1 MSYFL
6 ADLIGMAWIF
16 VVIAIV
22 VTLVA
27 ALIFRRVVETNEV
40 HIVQSAKATRSYG
53 KDTPNGNTYY
63 EWPHW
68 FPVIG
73 VTRIVMPVSVFD
85 LELKAYE
92 AYDVGRV
99 PFVVDIV
106 AFFRIND
113 SNLAAQRVESFDELR
128 QQLLAIIQ
136 GAVRTILASHDID
149 RIMLERSIYGEQF
162 TMAVQ
167 DQLNS
172 WGVVPVKNIE
182 LMDIR
187 DAENNL
193 VVHNIME
200 KKKSLIEME
209 SRTEVA
215 ENMKKA
221 EIAEI
226 EAQRETDI
234 QDQQAQQA
242 VGERTAEKV
251 KAVGIADEIA
261 SQEIKEQEKLTKE
274 KEMAVI
280 KVQQVRQAEITKE
293 ANIVKAD
300 EDRQTTI
307 IIAEGQLEETK
318 KESEGIAID
327 GAARAEAEK
336 LMQLAP
342 VEAQIALAKEIGQN
356 EGYQNYLVAIEAVEA
371 NEVVGVEQA
380 KALTQADVKVI
391 SNSGGPVEGMSNV
404 MELFSSKG
412 GTNVTAMLEGLAQ
425 SEQGMKLLEKFGI
438 SRIKTRGVLL
448 AHSVVGNDAADI
460 GQMVHITLLLL
471 EGRDEATKKQYSVPL
486 HKIAK
491 NMIVVKFPNCAV
503 TLEVRDMEQA
513 SYIL

>member
-1 MSYFL
+1 MNYMI
-6 ADLIGMAWIF
+6 ADLFTF
-16 VVIAIV
+16 VWVFLGAAIV
-22 VTLVA
+22 ITLIA
-27 ALIFRRVVETNEV
+27 ALVFRRVVETNEV

-63 EWPHW
+63 DWPAW
-68 FPVIG
+68 FPIIG
-73 VTRIVMPVSVFD
+73 VTKIVMPVSVFD
-85 LELKAYE
+85 LELQAYE

-106 AFFRIND
+106 AFFRIED

-128 QQLLAIIQ
+128 QQLLSIIQ

-162 TMAVQ
+162 TLAVQ

-187 DAENNL
+187 DAADNM

-215 ENMKKA
+215 ENMKRA

-226 EAQRETDI
+226 EAKRETDV
-234 QDQQAQQA
+234 QDQQAQQV

-251 KAVGIADEIA
+251 KAVGIADEKA
-261 SQEIKEQEKLTKE
+261 LQQIKEQQRVTKE

-280 KVQQVRQAEITKE
+280 QVEQVRQADITRE
-293 ANIVKAD
+293 ANVVKAD

-307 IIAEGQLEETK
+307 IIAEGQLEETR
-318 KESEGIAID
+318 KESEGIQIE
-327 GAARAEAEK
+327 GTARAEAEK

-356 EGYQNYLVAIEAVEA
+356 EGYQNYLVAIEAVAA
-371 NEVVGVEQA
+371 NQIVGVEQA
-380 KALTQADVKVI
+380 KALTDADVKVI
-391 SNSGGPVEGMSNV
+391 TNSGNPVDGMTNV
-404 MELFSSKG
+404 MDLFSAKG
-412 GTNVTAMLEGLAQ
+412 GTNVSAMLEGLAQ
-425 SEQGMKLLEKFGI
+425 SEQGERILDKLGI
-438 SRIKTRGVLL
+438 HPGKKAESNGPEANTNDFDPLPPSKTSDV
-448 AHSVVGNDAADI
+448 
-460 GQMVHITLLLL
+460 
-471 EGRDEATKKQYSVPL
+471 
-486 HKIAK
+486 
-491 NMIVVKFPNCAV
+491 
-503 TLEVRDMEQA
+503 
-513 SYIL
+513 

>member
-1 MSYFL
+1 MFIE
-6 ADLIGMAWIF
+6 DLIAF
-16 VVIAIV
+16 LVVFIVFAAITSV
-22 VTLVA
+22 FL

-40 HIVQSAKATRSYG
+40 HIVQSSKATKSYG

-73 VTRIVMPVSVFD
+73 VTRIILPVSVFD
-85 LELKAYE
+85 LDLQAYE

-106 AFFRIND
+106 AFFRIED
-113 SNLAAQRVESFDELR
+113 SNLAAQRVESFSELKA
-128 QQLLAIIQ
+128 QLLAIIQ

-162 TMAVQ
+162 TEAVK
-167 DQLNS
+167 DQLKH

-187 DAENNL
+187 DAAENL

-251 KAVGIADEIA
+251 KAVGIADEVA
-261 SQEIKEQEKLTKE
+261 LQEIKEQQRVTKE

-280 KVQQVRQAEITKE
+280 QVEEVRRADIARE

-307 IIAEGQLEETK
+307 IIAEGNLEETK
-318 KESEGIAID
+318 KDSEGIAID

-336 LMQLAP
+336 MMQLAP

-371 NEVVGVEQA
+371 NQIVGVEQA
-380 KALTQADVKVI
+380 KALTNADVKVI
-391 SNSGGPVEGMSNV
+391 TNAGGPVEGVTNV
-404 MELFSSKG
+404 MDLFSAKG

-425 SEQGMKLLEKFGI
+425 SEQGSRLLD
-438 SRIKTRGVLL
+438 RLGV
-448 AHSVVGNDAADI
+448 H
-460 GQMVHITLLLL
+460 
-471 EGRDEATKKQYSVPL
+471 P
-486 HKIAK
+486 AK
-491 NMIVVKFPNCAV
+491 NNNEPPTPEANTNHSSEVAV
-503 TLEVRDMEQA
+503 NPENVNYAPPKE
-513 SYIL
+513 

>member
-1 MSYFL
+1 MFL
-6 ADLIGMAWIF
+6 GSFIAFIVTALVVVCVIG
-16 VVIAIV
+16 VI
-22 VTLVA
+22 A

-40 HIVQSAKATRSYG
+40 HIVQSSKSTMSYG

-63 EWPHW
+63 EWPAW

-73 VTRIVMPVSVFD
+73 VTKIVLPVSVFD
-85 LELKAYE
+85 LELIAYE

-106 AFFRIND
+106 AFFRIHD
-113 SNLAAQRVESFDELR
+113 SNLAAQRVESFGELK
-128 QQLLAIIQ
+128 QQLLSIIQ

-162 TMAVQ
+162 TEAVT
-167 DQLNS
+167 DQLQS

-187 DAENNL
+187 DAENNH

-215 ENMKKA
+215 ENMKRA

-226 EAQRETDI
+226 EAKRETDV
-234 QDQQAQQA
+234 QDQKAQQV

-251 KAVGIADEIA
+251 KAVGIADEQA
-261 SQEIKEQEKLTKE
+261 LQDIKEQQRMTKE
-274 KEMAVI
+274 KEMAVL
-280 KVQQVRQAEITKE
+280 KVEEVRRAEIEKE

-300 EDRQTTI
+300 EDKQTTI
-307 IIAEGQLEETK
+307 IVAEGELEETK
-318 KESEGIAID
+318 KESEGIHIE

-342 VEAQIALAKEIGQN
+342 VEAQIALAREIGQN

-371 NEVVGVEQA
+371 NQIVGIEQA
-380 KALTQADVKVI
+380 KALTDADVKVI
-391 SNSGGPVEGMSNV
+391 ANTGDPVNGMSNV
-404 MELFSSKG
+404 MDLFSSKG
-412 GTNVTAMLEGLAQ
+412 GTNVSAMMEALTQ
-425 SEQGMKLLEKFGI
+425 SEQGQKLLERFGI
-438 SRIKTRGVLL
+438 HQKDAPNR
-448 AHSVVGNDAADI
+448 NDNQPAVDEGDFTQPPPPPPPYE
-460 GQMVHITLLLL
+460 GQ
-471 EGRDEATKKQYSVPL
+471 Q
-486 HKIAK
+486 
-491 NMIVVKFPNCAV
+491 
-503 TLEVRDMEQA
+503 
-513 SYIL
+513 

>member
-1 MSYFL
+1 MDYYIQDFIQLL
-6 ADLIGMAWIF
+6 AVFA
-16 VVIAIV
+16 
-22 VTLVA
+22 VA
-27 ALIFRRVVETNEV
+27 ALAVAILAALVFRRVVETNEV

-63 EWPHW
+63 EWPRW

-113 SNLAAQRVESFDELR
+113 SNLAAQRVESFGELK

-162 TMAVQ
+162 TLAVK

-187 DAENNL
+187 DAENNM

-215 ENMKKA
+215 ENMKRA

-226 EAQRETDI
+226 EAKRETDI

-251 KAVGIADEIA
+251 KAVGIADEKA
-261 SQEIKEQEKLTKE
+261 SQQIKEQQRVTKE

-280 KVQQVRQAEITKE
+280 QVQQVRQADITRE
-293 ANIVKAD
+293 ANVVKAD

-318 KESEGIAID
+318 KESEGIQIE

-342 VEAQIALAKEIGQN
+342 VEAQIALAREIGQN
-356 EGYQNYLVAIEAVEA
+356 EGYQNYLVAIEAVAA
-371 NEVVGVEQA
+371 NENIGVEQA
-380 KALTQADVKVI
+380 KALIDADVKVI
-391 SNSGGPVEGMSNV
+391 ANTGNATEGMTNV

-425 SEQGMKLLEKFGI
+425 SDQGAKLLEKLGI
-438 SRIKTRGVLL
+438 HPHNQNKDTSAGSEANT
-448 AHSVVGNDAADI
+448 NDFDPPSSP
-460 GQMVHITLLLL
+460 QTL
-471 EGRDEATKKQYSVPL
+471 DV
-486 HKIAK
+486 
-491 NMIVVKFPNCAV
+491 
-503 TLEVRDMEQA
+503 
-513 SYIL
+513 

>member
-1 MSYFL
+1 MYIE
-6 ADLIGMAWIF
+6 DLIMF
-16 VVIAIV
+16 LVVFLVFAAITSV
-22 VTLVA
+22 FL

-40 HIVQSAKATRSYG
+40 HIVQSSKATKSYG

-73 VTRIVMPVSVFD
+73 VTRIILPVSVFD
-85 LELKAYE
+85 LDLQAYE

-106 AFFRIND
+106 AFFRIED
-113 SNLAAQRVESFDELR
+113 SNLAAQRVESFNELKV
-128 QQLLAIIQ
+128 QLLAIIQ

-162 TMAVQ
+162 TEAVK
-167 DQLNS
+167 DQLTH

-187 DAENNL
+187 DAAENL

-226 EAQRETDI
+226 EAKRETDI

-251 KAVGIADEIA
+251 KAVGIADE
-261 SQEIKEQEKLTKE
+261 E
-274 KEMAVI
+274 
-280 KVQQVRQAEITKE
+280 
-293 ANIVKAD
+293 
-300 EDRQTTI
+300 RQTTV
-307 IIAEGQLEETK
+307 IIAEGNLEETK
-318 KESEGIAID
+318 KDSEGIAID

-371 NEVVGVEQA
+371 NQIVGVEQA
-380 KALTQADVKVI
+380 KALTDADVKVI
-391 SNSGGPVEGMSNV
+391 TNAGGPVEGMTNV
-404 MELFSSKG
+404 MDLFSSKG

-425 SEQGMKLLEKFGI
+425 SEQGSRLLDRLGI
-438 SRIKTRGVLL
+438 HPVQNNNAPTTPE
-448 AHSVVGNDAADI
+448 ANMNDQMDVPVNPAD
-460 GQMVHITLLLL
+460 VNY
-471 EGRDEATKKQYSVPL
+471 APP
-486 HKIAK
+486 K
-491 NMIVVKFPNCAV
+491 NNDV
-503 TLEVRDMEQA
+503 
-513 SYIL
+513 